1 MAFGL
6 RPKESIAKGIARS
19 IRGQIK
25 RSLDDL
31 DDLNAEGSVHE
42 LRKRFKRIR
51 ALLRLVRPEIGDK
64 AFRKLDACVRE
75 SGQQVAELRDAD
87 VLLSTL
93 DGLKDISGLRVSS
106 DTVERLHEQLVA
118 RRNAALAHVLGDEQT
133 VDHIKKALKRARRDI
148 ERWKIG
154 SGWKSIASGMMDTY
168 AAAQQCVTAAL
179 VDPSIENLHAW
190 RKDAKSVWYQVE
202 FLCALRPRVIKPLE
216 ERLHALGDL
225 LGDDHD
231 LAVLTQTIANHACD
245 WKVADDVLLL
255 AAAVHKKRIELQERA
270 FVSGRNLFKESP
282 QSFATHLHGRQRVAH
297 RNGRQKA

>member
-6 RPKESIAKGIARS
+6 RPKENIAKGITRS
-19 IRGQIK
+19 IQSQIK
-25 RSLDDL
+25 RSLSDL

-51 ALLRLVRPEIGDK
+51 ALLRLVRSQIGDK

-75 SGQQVAELRDAD
+75 SGRKVADFRDAD

-93 DGLKDISGLRVSS
+93 DGLRDANGIRVRS
-106 DTVERLHEQLVA
+106 DTAERLHEQLVA

-133 VDHIKKALKRARRDI
+133 VDDIKKTLKAVRRDV

-154 SGWKSIASGMMDTY
+154 SGWESIARGMMGTY
-168 AAAQQCVTAAL
+168 AAAQECVADAL

-190 RKDAKSVWYQVE
+190 RKEAKSVWYQLQ
-202 FLCALRPRVIKPLE
+202 FLCALRPRVITPLE
-216 ERLHALGDL
+216 QRLHALGDL

-231 LAVLTQTIANHACD
+231 LAVLTQTIAEHAGG
-245 WKVADDVLLL
+245 WKIADDALPL
-255 AAAVHKKRIELQERA
+255 AAAVRKKRIELQERA
-270 FVSGRNLFKESP
+270 FVSGRNLFKQSP
-282 QSFATHLHGRQRVAH
+282 QRFATHLHGRQRVAH